1 VFLKWT
7 VSKNRFLKIKK
18 AELICRWC
26 RGAAAAGAIVVG
38 AVMEKPMLL
47 DQTNKRSKVVAQIAR
62 RR

>member
-47 DQTNKRSKVVAQIAR
+47 DQTNKR
-62 RR
+62 